1 MTSPAK
7 LVRVV
12 RTAGLCVLR
21 QLRLEEALLRAPA
34 EAGNWAVVNDGART
48 PAIVLGISGKPHA
61 LIDVARAHAE
71 GVLVLKRFT
80 GGGTVIVDEDTQFVS
95 LLMRRDALPPDVP
108 LFPEPLMRWTA
119 ALYGGG
125 GGGRA
130 SAAAPGAP
138 PPDDDVFLGNRSK
151 SVRSPSAAHPPPPRV
166 SIDPPRRTPLA
177 SAAVFRDVPGWRLR
191 ENDYAVGDL
200 KIGGNAQ
207 SVAKDRFVHHT
218 SFLWGFDPQRM
229 RYLRN
234 PEKQPRYRGRRDHD
248 AFLTTLRAI
257 GFETRATLPE
267 RLPAALRAIGMETT
281 EATLEELEAAARR
294 WGGLG
299 SAARRT
305 TAVVDLAAA
314 LEMGVDAR
322 APVMSA
328 EEEARFFR
336 KRE

>member
-61 LIDVARAHAE
+61 LIDVARAHAD

-125 GGGRA
+125 GGRA
-130 SAAAPGAP
+130 SGTP
-138 PPDDDVFLGNRSK
+138 P
-151 SVRSPSAAHPPPPRV
+151 V

-218 SFLWGFDPQRM
+218 SFLWGFDPRRM

-267 RLPAALRAIGMETT
+267 RLPAAIRAMGMETT

-294 WGGLG
+294 WGGLV